1 MISLQEWL
9 GMLRGLHGLAGIPLV
24 VAGAGLML
32 FGWRLW
38 KLCVMLSFGV
48 LFTWLGARLIGP
60 SDDQWS
66 FALAAGA
73 GLGLLSYWSV
83 RQAVSVLGGL
93 IGGGMITYLVG
104 VAGVTGNGLWASGG
118 IAFIGCTAYSFLNR
132 QRVVIAIT
140 AFFGA
145 VLLISGLATWLT
157 ALPSLYGSLYTL
169 ATGSV
174 LLVPFF
180 LLVPTVM
187 SCFYQMA
194 EVHRLGVEL

>member
-1 MISLQEWL
+1 MISLQEWS
-9 GMLRGLHGLAGIPLV
+9 GILRNLHGLAGIPLV

-48 LFTWLGARLIGP
+48 LFTCLGAWLIGP

-66 FALAAGA
+66 YALAAGA

-83 RQAVSVLGGL
+83 KQAVSILGGL
-93 IGGGMITYLVG
+93 IGGGIITYLIG
-104 VAGVTGNGLWASGG
+104 GAGVTGNGLWACGG

-132 QRVVIAIT
+132 QCVVIAIT